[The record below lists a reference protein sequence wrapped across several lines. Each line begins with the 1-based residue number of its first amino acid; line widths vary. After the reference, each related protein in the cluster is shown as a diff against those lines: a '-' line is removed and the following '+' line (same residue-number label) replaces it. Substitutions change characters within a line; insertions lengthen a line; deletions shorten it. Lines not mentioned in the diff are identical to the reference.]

1 MRERS
6 DRSPG
11 AGAPGFPDRRL
22 RSFEQDLR
30 SRLACVQLF
39 YGVLTIA
46 PTTRRLQRFTAD
58 EAAALINHGDTVGF
72 SGFTPAGTPK
82 AISLALAAR
91 AENEHQVGRP
101 FQIGVVTGAS
111 TGASLDGAL
120 SKANAILF
128 RTPYQSDPGLRARI
142 NAGDTRFYDM
152 HLSMVPQNIRYGF
165 LGSFKWAVIEAC
177 DVTPDGRITLTT
189 GVGIA
194 PTLCRVADNLL
205 IELNRRHSSKLHGL
219 HDIYE
224 PADPPRRREIPIYSA
239 SDRIGETQIQ
249 VDPAKIA
256 GIVETDL
263 ADDMIGFEPPTP
275 ITTRI
280 AENVAEFLAAETRT
294 GRLPSEFLPIQSG
307 VGDIANAVLGA
318 LGDHPDIPAF
328 EMYTEVIQDAVIRL
342 MRDGKVRFASGCS
355 LTVSPEVL
363 ASIYENLES
372 LRPKLV
378 LRPQEISNQPEVVRR
393 LGIISINT
401 AIEADIMGNINST
414 HILGKTLMN
423 GIGGSGDFTRNAF
436 LSIFTCPS
444 IARGG
449 KISTIVPL
457 VSHMDHSEHS
467 VQVIVTEQGVADLR
481 GKDPNERAKLII
493 EKCAHPSFRDDLRKY
508 CSLARGGHM
517 PQVLAKAFAMHQQYL
532 QTGDMHGANWD

>member
-1 MRERS
+1 MLTLTPTSR
-6 DRSPG
+6 G
-11 AGAPGFPDRRL
+11 IQRL
-22 RSFEQDLR
+22 S
-30 SRLACVQLF
+30 
-39 YGVLTIA
+39 
-46 PTTRRLQRFTAD
+46 AD
-58 EAAALINHGDTVGF
+58 EAAAHIAHGDTVGF

-82 AISLALAAR
+82 AIPQALARR
-91 AENEHQVGRP
+91 AETEHLAGRP

-120 SKANAILF
+120 SKADAILF
-128 RTPYQSDPGLRARI
+128 RTPYQSDPGLRNRI

-165 LGSFKWAVIEAC
+165 LGNFKWAVIEAC

-194 PTLCRVADNLL
+194 PTLCRVADKLF
-205 IELNRRHSSKLHGL
+205 IELNRRHSPSLTGL

-239 SDRIGETQIQ
+239 HDRIGRPYIQ

-256 GIVETDL
+256 GIVETNLPDDL
-263 ADDMIGFEPPTP
+263 IGFEPPTAV
-275 ITTRI
+275 TTQI
-280 AENVAEFLAAETRT
+280 AENVANFLAKETRT

-318 LGDHPDIPAF
+318 MGNHPDIPPF

-342 MRDGKVRFASGCS
+342 MREGKVRFASGCS
-355 LTVSPEVL
+355 LTVSPEML
-363 ASIYENLES
+363 TYIYDNLES
-372 LRPKLV
+372 LRSKLV

-436 LSIFTCPS
+436 VSIFTCPS
-444 IARGG
+444 TARAG

-481 GKDPNERAKLII
+481 GKDPHERVQCII
-493 EKCAHPSFRDDLRKY
+493 ECCAHPSFRDDLRRY
-508 CSLARGGHM
+508 NSLAQGGHM

-532 QTGDMHGANWD
+532 KTGDMHQADWTT